1 MEYQLA
7 VYSTDAV
14 FLRMLELEF
23 QMRGM
28 SVLATTN
35 TEGGHSA
42 DVVLLDLDSVRPPDA
57 SLYNRMIGFTRE
69 SVLASDDAHRSCS
82 MIFHRPF
89 EMRLLRREVLQER
102 GEWISVDAK
111 PSDKQIVLDL
121 EHAVLICGSERISVS
136 PKELLVMQCLLEH
149 RGTAV
154 ARETLAD
161 LIGESSANKTD
172 VYICLLRR
180 KLESAIGDRLIKTD
194 RKKGYR
200 IP

>member
-7 VYSTDAV
+7 VYSADAV
-14 FLRMLELEF
+14 FARMLELEF

-28 SVLATTN
+28 SVLTAPN
-35 TEGGHSA
+35 AEGGHSA
-42 DVVLLDLDSVRPPDA
+42 DVVLLDLDSVPPPDS

-69 SVLASDDAHRSCS
+69 SALVSDEAHRSCS

-89 EMRLLRREVLQER
+89 EMRLLRQEVLQER
-102 GEWISVDAK
+102 GEPTAMQSTSA
-111 PSDKQIVLDL
+111 DKQLVLDY
-121 EHAVLICGSERISVS
+121 ERAVLICGNERISVS
-136 PKELLVMQCLLEH
+136 PKELLVMQCLLQH

-154 ARETLAD
+154 TRETLSE

-180 KLESAIGDRLIKTD
+180 KLESAIGDRLIKTE